1 MSENIFLTFQKFNT
15 KDEAVELADLLK
27 ANSIDFL
34 LEDASTSFDPTF
46 SNNEINKEFRINLKQ
61 IDFDKADKLLI
72 TTSTIEINK
81 IDKEY
86 YLFQFSNEEL
96 FEILEK
102 SDEWSK
108 FDYVLAQKL
117 LKERGQ
123 DINENMLESLKRQ
136 RIRELAK
143 PEENQKGWINA
154 GYIFAV
160 LGGLLGIFIGWHLNT
175 HKKTLPNGNRV
186 YAYSTNDRKHGKRI
200 LNIGI
205 IFFFIWTLVKVFS
218 LM

>member
-1 MSENIFLTFQKFNT
+1 MILPLQ
-15 KDEAVELADLLK
+15 LK
-27 ANSIDFL
+27 LIKLIRSIIY
-34 LEDASTSFDPTF
+34 SS
-46 SNNEINKEFRINLKQ
+46 
-61 IDFDKADKLLI
+61 
-72 TTSTIEINK
+72 
-81 IDKEY
+81 
-86 YLFQFSNEEL
+86 FSNEEL

-160 LGGLLGIFIGWHLNT
+160 LGGLLGILFGWHLNT
-175 HKKTLPNGNRV
+175 HALPLNHYMHYFTQIITLEEFP
-186 YAYSTNDRKHGKRI
+186 S
-200 LNIGI
+200 
-205 IFFFIWTLVKVFS
+205 
-218 LM
+218 